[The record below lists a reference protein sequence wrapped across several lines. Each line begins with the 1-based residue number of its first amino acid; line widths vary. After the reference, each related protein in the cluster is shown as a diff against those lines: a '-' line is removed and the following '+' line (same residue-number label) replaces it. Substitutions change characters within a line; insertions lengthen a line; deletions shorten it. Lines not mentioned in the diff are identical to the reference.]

1 MDLNYQ
7 LRNPDQK
14 ATSEAE
20 VLAQL
25 IHTNIVRYYTSWKG
39 KAPSG
44 WNDKEL
50 WEALKSSGPT

>member
-1 MDLNYQ
+1 MN
-7 LRNPDQK
+7 RRPEQK
-14 ATSEAE
+14 RATYEAE

-25 IHTNIVRYYTSWKG
+25 IHPNIVRYYTSWKE

-50 WEALKSSGPT
+50 WAPLKSSDST